1 MCIYPATRL
10 HDIFAP
16 APNAGATPDST
27 IKEEEEEGG
36 GGGGGKRESR
46 PGSYPGSEE
55 GPERGTQDLQPHTQ
69 TFERLEV
76 FEAELVE
83 VEGNISQ
90 ILRDHTDVH
99 GAVVGEKH
107 KSMLE
112 QSARQVDSIQADL
125 SKLTETLSAQ
135 VKETANDGGG
145 FELSGAFGANAPHAQ
160 GVFYITEEQQNGK
173 PVYLKVGSH
182 SYCCWHTLD
191 GQWLVSTM
199 DAKDANNAV
208 GFAHTVLKELDAP
221 QLAKE
226 WTVFQFGAGSAW
238 QVQPTVT
245 ITTRTQPEVQAAI
258 TACSIASAAPG
269 FKISGA
275 SGIQAKV
282 VNGVYAKSAEQQNGK
297 PVYVR
302 VGAPDARCWFNNSEL
317 RWLVT
322 KADSSLIF
330 ACSVEFGL
338 EAPQVAI
345 KWNVRESPSK
355 DTIQTSVTATSMDDA
370 ELAAAVTT
378 AFDKEQA
385 ALAAPGFRLTG
396 VTGEKKPLVNGIYSR
411 STESKNGKQVYLKV
425 GSSKVCCWYTP
436 DKKWMVSLTD
446 RKDANQIIGWAEST
460 EVDLAAPQLALQWNV
475 TPDNVGWKIQPGIM
489 TSNCTPK
496 EHRDIMAMNA
506 AVLQSTR
513 ISIGTSSYD
522 KMVEIRNGHAIY
534 KSKCDKYCWYNP
546 DNQWMVSPLVN
557 VNANQS
563 TGHEHSVAVYL
574 DAPHL
579 ARDWSIYNSAA
590 KAWQVQGDLSI
601 SAKQISFSIDAL
613 KRHQLELM
621 GATDVFGAPGFT
633 LTGTDSARCDG
644 IYLRTDQTQIGSKPV
659 YQKLGDLETC
669 CWCTK
674 AKQWVVGKR
683 SDRELGKDVGFVF
696 SAELG
701 LAAPQFSNVIKTVA
715 NGKLSIKPG
724 AAVAT
729 FTTEEYQ
736 AIAMMHTTH
745 TNAPGFEISGATGNN
760 AASVNSG
767 YLKTSERSNGKPVY
781 LNMLD
786 STKCCFFTTSNTW
799 VVGTMTAKD
808 ANKNEGWAQ
817 SVQKGLDAPQ
827 LAKNWTVYD
836 GAAWVAQASV
846 TVDNFTKDDGERY
859 RNHADGNGAL
869 TNAQLQLA
877 QERQTNELAGKGGFT
892 DMELKQQCVENAEL
906 DSGFGSVSNATVAV
920 YRREQAA
927 HLHAGLGSHTV
938 AELTTRAIDAAT
950 SRIAAEKATKKS
962 QNTEARAAW
971 FERWGAGFVHTKKDD
986 GKDTLDDVVTPGTH
1000 AMIVAWVQ
1008 ASLKTSSSAPS
1019 YTTLKAEALE
1029 KFSEAEWD
1037 ENKASIKQLLML
1049 KAPATFPPGPI
1060 PTAPPLAQVD
1070 IDAVAIC
1077 MALECTT
1084 SFSFFTRRSSCNVC
1098 AGVLCK
1104 ECISDHADMPKGIQV
1119 CVSCAAMI
1127 SERVEL
1133 DSVELIEWANK
1144 EAMAQVTAARCVR
1157 AQCEAAEDAFARKE
1171 EAAEDAFAR
1180 KEEALAALHA
1190 KVYALVGTAEK
1201 LATNLASQ
1209 SEIDA
1214 TATKTLATAKLASA
1228 AAELFLQDNSFSQF
1242 QVPAPLE
1249 IKVTDVER
1257 TLSLLNEINEVV
1269 RGTTSSETG
1278 SAAPSTDLGK
1288 TVETRDQAR
1297 MAYLTAVSTLV
1308 SAAFACLARCKNA
1321 TSVVDVLESSSVFS
1335 RLFSSL
1341 EFGVGSTDDLFGDD
1355 DDTATPAAPASKKG
1369 GLFDSDDDDED
1380 DADIFGTDPKAK
1392 PKPETAAVVD
1402 AEDNIVGDPDKTT
1415 KAKMKMS
1422 EKKAKSDVAVDSVD
1436 TFAEGPVA
1444 LMAVEKAIAKWKVSK
1459 QMLMSD
1465 QTIASAPEDATI
1477 AIDASFPVAEVVE
1490 AIKWMKVAAPL
1501 AIERFADI
1509 TTIAEHHQVIAG
1521 AMKEW
1526 SDPNAKKGLLAG
1538 IKLAR
1543 DAKRKTRKQLKRA
1556 QLTLEEAAD
1565 SDGSGG
1571 DDDLLEAAL
1580 QTAKSAYSKAVKAE
1594 NKIRAKLAI
1603 AIRDHYPELF
1613 SMLDIHRDPIYKLME
1628 QLKSVPVYE
1637 SRVHYELGDQIQGG
1651 THDVQRATNTISP
1664 DDSDSQTE
1672 VVLKRFVLGDAS
1684 SRKTFEK
1691 EITIL
1696 ARMRHPNVIRLT
1708 GVVYEP
1714 KNAVAYLELPYLA
1727 SGDLRAHLGAK
1738 EANRGTAVVQQ
1749 VFSDLCK
1756 ALDYLHTSGVVHCD
1770 VKPDN
1775 ILIDENGTAKLT
1787 DFDVSKDARSRA
1799 LAVGTTASTTKAI
1812 GGLTYGYA
1820 APEVMAT
1827 AAGGGGGG
1835 GGSAAAT
1842 ANEMP
1847 GTPADMWSAGCV
1859 LFFMAFYPRELTL
1872 ETGKAPTAQLPA
1884 KCDAAIRSLLTA
1896 LWVHQPSKR
1905 PTAAETLTAPYFAV
1919 DVAVAVEPPAHA
1931 VPFDRDH
1938 WSSSNK
1944 AGADA
1949 RKRFLVDSTSDE
1961 YKTVAASFFKTQ
1973 TDKNIDSIERIEN
1986 GALQESFATSERNM
2000 REQLKSWDPAATS
2013 SSIVKQLF
2021 HGTKAVDL
2029 IVNSTDGH
2037 GFLPLL
2043 AGTAVG
2049 AIWGDGTYFARD
2061 AKYSDAYAEQLPSG
2075 RKQMLVVDV
2084 LVGRY
2089 TQGVKGMKMCPLLPG
2104 EKYNRYNSLVDN
2116 TQHPGI
2122 FVVQHSDQAYPK
2134 YVITYH

>member
-1 MCIYPATRL
+1 
-10 HDIFAP
+10 
-16 APNAGATPDST
+16 
-27 IKEEEEEGG
+27 
-36 GGGGGKRESR
+36 
-46 PGSYPGSEE
+46 
-55 GPERGTQDLQPHTQ
+55 
-69 TFERLEV
+69 
-76 FEAELVE
+76 
-83 VEGNISQ
+83 
-90 ILRDHTDVH
+90 
-99 GAVVGEKH
+99 
-107 KSMLE
+107 
-112 QSARQVDSIQADL
+112 
-125 SKLTETLSAQ
+125 
-135 VKETANDGGG
+135 
-145 FELSGAFGANAPHAQ
+145 
-160 GVFYITEEQQNGK
+160 
-173 PVYLKVGSH
+173 
-182 SYCCWHTLD
+182 
-191 GQWLVSTM
+191 
-199 DAKDANNAV
+199 
-208 GFAHTVLKELDAP
+208 
-221 QLAKE
+221 
-226 WTVFQFGAGSAW
+226 
-238 QVQPTVT
+238 
-245 ITTRTQPEVQAAI
+245 
-258 TACSIASAAPG
+258 
-269 FKISGA
+269 
-275 SGIQAKV
+275 
-282 VNGVYAKSAEQQNGK
+282 
-297 PVYVR
+297 
-302 VGAPDARCWFNNSEL
+302 
-317 RWLVT
+317 
-322 KADSSLIF
+322 
-330 ACSVEFGL
+330 
-338 EAPQVAI
+338 
-345 KWNVRESPSK
+345 
-355 DTIQTSVTATSMDDA
+355 
-370 ELAAAVTT
+370 
-378 AFDKEQA
+378 
-385 ALAAPGFRLTG
+385 
-396 VTGEKKPLVNGIYSR
+396 
-411 STESKNGKQVYLKV
+411 
-425 GSSKVCCWYTP
+425 
-436 DKKWMVSLTD
+436 MVSLTD
-446 RKDANQIIGWAEST
+446 QKDANKNVGWAHST
-460 EVDLAAPQLALQWNV
+460 EVDLAAPQLALQWNDGLG
-475 TPDNVGWKIQPGIM
+475 TTGWKIQPGIM

-513 ISIGTSSYD
+513 ISIGTSTYD
-522 KMVEIRNGHAIY
+522 KMDEARNGRAIY

-546 DNQWMVSPLVN
+546 ANQWMVSPLVN

-563 TGHEHSVAVYL
+563 TGHEHSVAECL

-590 KAWQVQGDLSI
+590 KVWQVQGDVSI

-683 SDRELGKDVGFVF
+683 SDRELGKDIGFVF

-701 LAAPQFSNVIKTVA
+701 LAAPQFSNVIKTFA

-724 AAVAT
+724 AAIAT

-745 TNAPGFEISGATGNN
+745 TNAPGFEISGVTGRN
-760 AASVNSG
+760 AASVNGG

-781 LNMLD
+781 LKMGD
-786 STKCCFFTTSNTW
+786 TTKCCWYSSSGQWYTSLITD
-799 VVGTMTAKD
+799 KD
-808 ANKNEGWAQ
+808 ANNSQAYAQ

-1257 TLSLLNEINEVV
+1257 TLSLLNEINEVL

-1308 SAAFACLARCKNA
+1308 SAAFACLARYKNA

-1335 RLFSSL
+1335 RLFPSL
-1341 EFGVGSTDDLFGDD
+1341 EFWVGSTDDLFGDD
-1355 DDTATPAAPASKKG
+1355 DDTATPVTPASKKQNLSRRIG
-1369 GLFDSDDDDED
+1369 GMNALHKAAYTHTRYSG
-1380 DADIFGTDPKAK
+1380 GT
-1392 PKPETAAVVD
+1392 
-1402 AEDNIVGDPDKTT
+1402 
-1415 KAKMKMS
+1415 
-1422 EKKAKSDVAVDSVD
+1422 
-1436 TFAEGPVA
+1436 
-1444 LMAVEKAIAKWKVSK
+1444 
-1459 QMLMSD
+1459 
-1465 QTIASAPEDATI
+1465 
-1477 AIDASFPVAEVVE
+1477 VAEVT
-1490 AIKWMKVAAPL
+1490 A
-1501 AIERFADI
+1501 
-1509 TTIAEHHQVIAG
+1509 
-1521 AMKEW
+1521 
-1526 SDPNAKKGLLAG
+1526 LLASSDG
-1538 IKLAR
+1538 KKLA
-1543 DAKRKTRKQLKRA
+1543 
-1556 QLTLEEAAD
+1556 
-1565 SDGSGG
+1565 
-1571 DDDLLEAAL
+1571 
-1580 QTAKSAYSKAVKAE
+1580 
-1594 NKIRAKLAI
+1594 
-1603 AIRDHYPELF
+1603 
-1613 SMLDIHRDPIYKLME
+1613 ME
-1628 QLKSVPVYE
+1628 KGWVSE
-1637 SRVHYELGDQIQGG
+1637 G
-1651 THDVQRATNTISP
+1651 TH
-1664 DDSDSQTE
+1664 
-1672 VVLKRFVLGDAS
+1672 LY
-1684 SRKTFEK
+1684 
-1691 EITIL
+1691 
-1696 ARMRHPNVIRLT
+1696 LT
-1708 GVVYEP
+1708 T
-1714 KNAVAYLELPYLA
+1714 
-1727 SGDLRAHLGAK
+1727 S
-1738 EANRGTAVVQQ
+1738 
-1749 VFSDLCK
+1749 FSF
-1756 ALDYLHTSGVVHCD
+1756 S
-1770 VKPDN
+1770 
-1775 ILIDENGTAKLT
+1775 
-1787 DFDVSKDARSRA
+1787 FD
-1799 LAVGTTASTTKAI
+1799 I
-1812 GGLTYGYA
+1812 Y
-1820 APEVMAT
+1820 
-1827 AAGGGGGG
+1827 
-1835 GGSAAAT
+1835 
-1842 ANEMP
+1842 
-1847 GTPADMWSAGCV
+1847 
-1859 LFFMAFYPRELTL
+1859 
-1872 ETGKAPTAQLPA
+1872 
-1884 KCDAAIRSLLTA
+1884 
-1896 LWVHQPSKR
+1896 
-1905 PTAAETLTAPYFAV
+1905 
-1919 DVAVAVEPPAHA
+1919 
-1931 VPFDRDH
+1931 
-1938 WSSSNK
+1938 
-1944 AGADA
+1944 
-1949 RKRFLVDSTSDE
+1949 
-1961 YKTVAASFFKTQ
+1961 
-1973 TDKNIDSIERIEN
+1973 
-1986 GALQESFATSERNM
+1986 
-2000 REQLKSWDPAATS
+2000 
-2013 SSIVKQLF
+2013 
-2021 HGTKAVDL
+2021 
-2029 IVNSTDGH
+2029 
-2037 GFLPLL
+2037 
-2043 AGTAVG
+2043 
-2049 AIWGDGTYFARD
+2049 
-2061 AKYSDAYAEQLPSG
+2061 
-2075 RKQMLVVDV
+2075 
-2084 LVGRY
+2084 
-2089 TQGVKGMKMCPLLPG
+2089 
-2104 EKYNRYNSLVDN
+2104 
-2116 TQHPGI
+2116 
-2122 FVVQHSDQAYPK
+2122 
-2134 YVITYH
+2134 